1 MKYIKLLSLL
11 VAVLFLGACSDD
23 DVKKNSAADVTV
35 SMGTATISP
44 RESAGIVTLPIKVE
58 GPTNG
63 MVSLTVETR
72 EVGSNPAVDGTN
84 YYVTTKKINIT
95 GSEGYVELEMV
106 DDDEINDPRS
116 FEVTIVKVEHA
127 KLNEAAKTTS
137 VVIRDNDHEPYDR
150 LQGTWTLTYKNY
162 DGAVQRQKV
171 TITGADSPSEYIY
184 NKLLYLEG
192 MLLDK
197 SKAHLSFNFDT
208 ANNTC
213 YVSFTNFM
221 KYNWVTGFKLPSF
234 SDPIDIKLCRLEGD
248 YVSQS
253 PVEGV
258 VQADFKT
265 IKFEEGA
272 TIAAVFTDP
281 KDSKNL
287 YPFETMSDIVLTKE

>member
-44 RESAGIVTLPIKVE
+44 RESAGIVSLPIKVE

-63 MVSLTVETR
+63 MVSVTVETR
-72 EVGSNPAVDGTN
+72 EVGSNPAVENTH

-106 DDDEINDPRS
+106 DNEEINDPRT

-127 KLNEAAKTTS
+127 KLNEAAKTTT
-137 VVIRDNDHEPYDR
+137 VEIRDNDHEPYDR
-150 LQGTWTLTYKNY
+150 LQGTWKMTYKDYN
-162 DGAVQRQKV
+162 GNEQSQKV
-171 TITGADSPSEYIY
+171 TITGADDPSQYIY
-184 NKLLYLEG
+184 NKLLYVEGILLE
-192 MLLDK
+192 K
-197 SKAHLSFNFDT
+197 SKAQLSFNYDS

-221 KYNWVTGFKLPSF
+221 KYNWYTGLELQGISQPV
-234 SDPIDIKLCRLEGD
+234 DIKLGRLEGN
-248 YVSQS
+248 SISES

-258 VQADFKT
+258 VQEDFKT

-272 TIAAVFTDP
+272 TIACLFTDP
-281 KDSKNL
+281 ASGQL
-287 YPFETMSDIVLTKE
+287 RLIEAISDIVLTKE

>member
-44 RESAGIVTLPIKVE
+44 RESAGIVSLPIKVE

-63 MVSLTVETR
+63 MVSVTVETR
-72 EVGSNPAVDGTN
+72 EVGSNPAVENTN

-127 KLNEAAKTTS
+127 KLNEAAKTTT
-137 VVIRDNDHEPYDR
+137 VEIRDNDHEPYDR

-171 TITGADSPSEYIY
+171 TITGADDPSEYIY
-184 NKLLYLEG
+184 NKLLYVEG
-192 MLLDK
+192 MLLEK
-197 SKAHLSFNFDT
+197 SKAQLSFNFDS

-221 KYNWVTGFKLPSF
+221 KYNWITGLELQGLSQPV
-234 SDPIDIKLCRLEGD
+234 DIKLGRLEGNSI
-248 YVSQS
+248 SQS

-258 VQADFKT
+258 VQEDFKT

-272 TIAAVFTDP
+272 TIACLFTDP
-281 KDSKNL
+281 ASGQL
-287 YPFETMSDIVLTKE
+287 RLIETISDIVLTKE

>member
-44 RESAGIVTLPIKVE
+44 RESAGIVSLPIKVE

-63 MVSLTVETR
+63 MVTLTVETR
-72 EVGSNPAVDGTN
+72 EVGSNPAVENTN

-171 TITGADSPSEYIY
+171 TITGADDPSEYIY

-197 SKAHLSFNFDT
+197 SKAHLSFNFDS

-221 KYNWVTGFKLPSF
+221 KYNWVTGFKHPSF
-234 SDPIDIKLCRLEGD
+234 SDPIDIKLGRLEGNGI
-248 YVSQS
+248 SQS

-272 TIAAVFTDP
+272 TIAAIFTNP
-281 KDSKNL
+281 KDGRLNL
-287 YPFETMSDIVLTKE
+287 IETMSDIVLTKE

>member
-35 SMGTATISP
+35 SMGTASISP
-44 RESAGIVTLPIKVE
+44 RESAGIVSLPIKVE

-72 EVGSNPAVDGTN
+72 EVGSNPAVENTN

-106 DDDEINDPRS
+106 DDDEINDPRT

-127 KLNEAAKTTS
+127 KLNEAAKTTT
-137 VVIRDNDHEPYDR
+137 VEIRDNDHEPYDR

-171 TITGADSPSEYIY
+171 TITGADDPSEYIY

-192 MLLDK
+192 MLLEK
-197 SKAHLSFNFDT
+197 SKAQLSFNFDT

-221 KYNWVTGFKLPSF
+221 KYNWVTGFKHPSF
-234 SDPIDIKLCRLEGD
+234 SDPIDIKLGRLEGSNI
-248 YVSQS
+248 SQS

-265 IKFEEGA
+265 IKFEEGT
-272 TIAAVFTDP
+272 TIAAIFTNP
-281 KDSKNL
+281 KDGRL
-287 YPFETMSDIVLTKE
+287 YLIETMSDIVLTKE

>member
-44 RESAGIVTLPIKVE
+44 RESAGVVSLPIKVE

-63 MVSLTVETR
+63 MVSVTVETR
-72 EVGSNPAVDGTN
+72 EVGSNPAVENTN

-106 DDDEINDPRS
+106 DDDEINDPRT

-127 KLNEAAKTTS
+127 KLNEAAKTTT
-137 VVIRDNDHEPYDR
+137 VEIRDNDHEPYDR
-150 LQGTWTLTYKNY
+150 LQGTWTMTYKNY

-171 TITGADSPSEYIY
+171 TITGADDPSQYIY

-192 MLLDK
+192 MLLEK
-197 SKAHLSFNFDT
+197 SKAQLSFNFDS

-221 KYNWVTGFKLPSF
+221 KYNWITGLELQGISQPV
-234 SDPIDIKLCRLEGD
+234 DIKLGRLEGN
-248 YVSQS
+248 SISES

-258 VQADFKT
+258 VQEDFKT

-272 TIAAVFTDP
+272 TIACLFTDP
-281 KDSKNL
+281 ASGQL
-287 YPFETMSDIVLTKE
+287 RLIEAISDIVLTKE

>member
-35 SMGTATISP
+35 SMGTASISP
-44 RESAGIVTLPIKVE
+44 KESAGIVTLPIKVE

-72 EVGSNPAVDGTN
+72 EVGSNPAVENTH

-95 GSEGYVELEMV
+95 GSEGYVELDMV
-106 DDDEINDPRS
+106 DDDEINDPRT

-150 LQGTWTLTYKNY
+150 LQGNWRLTYKDYN
-162 DGAVQRQKV
+162 GTVQRQRV
-171 TITGADSPSEYIY
+171 TITGADDPSEYIY
-184 NKLLYLEG
+184 NKLLYIEG
-192 MLLDK
+192 MLLEK
-197 SKAHLSFNFDT
+197 SKAQLSFNFDT

-221 KYNWVTGFKLPSF
+221 KYNWVTGYEHPDF
-234 SDPIDIKLCRLEGD
+234 SKPIDIKLGRLEGNQI
-248 YVSQS
+248 SQS

-258 VQADFKT
+258 VQEDFKT
-265 IKFEEGA
+265 IKFEEGV
-272 TIAAVFTDP
+272 TIGGIFTDP
-281 KDSKNL
+281 DNGQL
-287 YPFETMSDIVLTKE
+287 RLIVTMSDIVLTKE

>member
-106 DDDEINDPRS
+106 DDDEINDPRT

-137 VVIRDNDHEPYDR
+137 VVICDNDHEPYDR

-171 TITGADSPSEYIY
+171 TITGADYPSEYIY
-184 NKLLYLEG
+184 NKLLYVEG
-192 MLLDK
+192 MLLEK

-221 KYNWVTGFKLPSF
+221 KYNWVTGFKHPSF
-234 SDPIDIKLCRLEGD
+234 SDPIDIKLGRLEGQQI
-248 YVSQS
+248 SQS

-272 TIAAVFTDP
+272 TIAAIFTNP
-281 KDSKNL
+281 KDGNL
-287 YPFETMSDIVLTKE
+287 NLIETMSDIVLTKE

>member
-44 RESAGIVTLPIKVE
+44 RESAGIVSLPIKVE

-63 MVSLTVETR
+63 MVSVTVETR
-72 EVGSNPAVDGTN
+72 EVGSNPAVENTH

-106 DDDEINDPRS
+106 DNEEINDPRT

-127 KLNEAAKTTS
+127 KLNEAAKTIT
-137 VVIRDNDHEPYDR
+137 VEIRDNDHEPYDR
-150 LQGTWTLTYKNY
+150 LQGTWTMTYKDYN
-162 DGAVQRQKV
+162 GAVQTQKV
-171 TITGADSPSEYIY
+171 TITGADDPSEYIY
-184 NKLLYLEG
+184 NKLLYVEDILLE
-192 MLLDK
+192 K
-197 SKAHLSFNFDT
+197 SKAQLSFNYDS

-221 KYNWVTGFKLPSF
+221 KYNWYTGLELQGISKPV
-234 SDPIDIKLCRLEGD
+234 DILLGRLEGNNI
-248 YVSQS
+248 SHS
-253 PVEGV
+253 PVEGE
-258 VQADFKT
+258 VQDDFKT
-265 IKFEEGA
+265 IKFESGA
-272 TIAAVFTDP
+272 TIGFIFTNPDTGGL
-281 KDSKNL
+281 SL
-287 YPFETMSDIVLTKE
+287 IETMSDIVLTKE

>member
-44 RESAGIVTLPIKVE
+44 RESAGIVSLPIKVE

-63 MVSLTVETR
+63 MVSVTVETR
-72 EVGSNPAVDGTN
+72 EVGSNPAVENTH

-106 DDDEINDPRS
+106 DNEEINDPRT

-127 KLNEAAKTTS
+127 KLNEAAKTTT
-137 VVIRDNDHEPYDR
+137 VEICDNDHEPYDR
-150 LQGTWTLTYKNY
+150 LQGTWTMTYKDYN
-162 DGAVQRQKV
+162 GAVQTQKV
-171 TITGADSPSEYIY
+171 TITGADDPSEYIY
-184 NKLLYLEG
+184 NKLLYVEDILLE
-192 MLLDK
+192 K
-197 SKAHLSFNFDT
+197 SKAQLSFNYDS

-221 KYNWVTGFKLPSF
+221 KYNWYTGLELQGISKPV
-234 SDPIDIKLCRLEGD
+234 DILLGRLEGNNI
-248 YVSQS
+248 SQS
-253 PVEGV
+253 PVEGE
-258 VQADFKT
+258 VQDDFKT
-265 IKFEEGA
+265 IKFESGA
-272 TIAAVFTDP
+272 TIGFIFTNPDTGGL
-281 KDSKNL
+281 SL
-287 YPFETMSDIVLTKE
+287 IETMSDIVLTKE

>member
-44 RESAGIVTLPIKVE
+44 RESAGVVSLPIKVE

-63 MVSLTVETR
+63 MVTLTVETR
-72 EVGSNPAVDGTN
+72 EVGSNPAVENTN

-106 DDDEINDPRS
+106 DDDEINDPRT

-127 KLNEAAKTTS
+127 KLNEAAKTTT
-137 VVIRDNDHEPYDR
+137 VEIRDNDHEPYDR
-150 LQGTWTLTYKNY
+150 LQGTWTMTYKNY

-171 TITGADSPSEYIY
+171 TITGADDPSQYIY

-192 MLLDK
+192 MLLEK
-197 SKAHLSFNFDT
+197 SKAQLSFNFVS

-221 KYNWVTGFKLPSF
+221 KYNWITGLELQGISQPV
-234 SDPIDIKLCRLEGD
+234 DIKLGRLEGN
-248 YVSQS
+248 SISES

-258 VQADFKT
+258 VQEDFKT

-272 TIAAVFTDP
+272 TIACLFTDP
-281 KDSKNL
+281 ASGQL
-287 YPFETMSDIVLTKE
+287 RLIEAISDIVLTKE

>member
-44 RESAGIVTLPIKVE
+44 RESAGIVSLPIKVE

-63 MVSLTVETR
+63 MVTLTVETR
-72 EVGSNPAVDGTN
+72 EVGSNPAVENTN

-137 VVIRDNDHEPYDR
+137 VVIRDNDYEPYDR

-171 TITGADSPSEYIY
+171 TITGADDPSEYIY

-221 KYNWVTGFKLPSF
+221 KYNWVTGFKHPSF
-234 SDPIDIKLCRLEGD
+234 SDPIDIKLGRLEGQQI
-248 YVSQS
+248 SQS
-253 PVEGV
+253 PIEGV

-272 TIAAVFTDP
+272 TIAAIFTNP
-281 KDSKNL
+281 KDGRL
-287 YPFETMSDIVLTKE
+287 YLIETMSDIVLTKE

>member
-44 RESAGIVTLPIKVE
+44 RESAGIVSLPIKVE

-63 MVSLTVETR
+63 MVTLTVETR
-72 EVGSNPAVDGTN
+72 EVGSNPAVENTN

-171 TITGADSPSEYIY
+171 TITGADDPSEYIY

-221 KYNWVTGFKLPSF
+221 KYNWVTGFKHPSF
-234 SDPIDIKLCRLEGD
+234 SDPIDIKLGRLEGQQI
-248 YVSQS
+248 SQS
-253 PVEGV
+253 PIEGV

-272 TIAAVFTDP
+272 TIAAIFTNP
-281 KDSKNL
+281 KDGELNL
-287 YPFETMSDIVLTKE
+287 IETMSDIVLTKE

>member
-35 SMGTATISP
+35 SMGTASISP

-106 DDDEINDPRS
+106 DNDEINDPRS

-171 TITGADSPSEYIY
+171 TITGADDPSEYIY
-184 NKLLYLEG
+184 NKLLYVEG

-221 KYNWVTGFKLPSF
+221 KYNWVTGFKHPSF
-234 SDPIDIKLCRLEGD
+234 SDPIDIKLGRLEGN
-248 YVSQS
+248 YISQS

-272 TIAAVFTDP
+272 TIAAIFTNP
-281 KDSKNL
+281 KDGNL
-287 YPFETMSDIVLTKE
+287 NLIETMSDIVLTKE

>member
-44 RESAGIVTLPIKVE
+44 RESAGVVSLPIKVE

-72 EVGSNPAVDGTN
+72 EVGSNPAVENTH

-106 DDDEINDPRS
+106 DDDEINDPRT

-127 KLNEAAKTTS
+127 KLNEAAKTTT
-137 VVIRDNDHEPYDR
+137 VEIRDNDHEPYDR
-150 LQGTWTLTYKNY
+150 LQGTWTMTYKNY

-171 TITGADSPSEYIY
+171 TITGADDPSQYIY

-192 MLLDK
+192 MLLEK
-197 SKAHLSFNFDT
+197 SKAQLSFNFDS

-221 KYNWVTGFKLPSF
+221 KYNWITGIELQGLSQPV
-234 SDPIDIKLCRLEGD
+234 DIKLGRLEGNSI
-248 YVSQS
+248 SQS

-258 VQADFKT
+258 VQEDFKT

-272 TIAAVFTDP
+272 TIACLFTDP
-281 KDSKNL
+281 ASGQL
-287 YPFETMSDIVLTKE
+287 RLIETISDIVLTKE

>member
-44 RESAGIVTLPIKVE
+44 RESAGIVSLPIKVE

-63 MVSLTVETR
+63 MVTLTVETR
-72 EVGSNPAVDGTN
+72 EVGSNPAVENTN

-137 VVIRDNDHEPYDR
+137 VVIRDNDYEPYDR

-171 TITGADSPSEYIY
+171 TITGADYPSEYIY

-221 KYNWVTGFKLPSF
+221 KYNWVTGFKHPSF
-234 SDPIDIKLCRLEGD
+234 SDPIDIKLGRLEGQQI
-248 YVSQS
+248 SQS
-253 PVEGV
+253 PIEGV

-272 TIAAVFTDP
+272 TIAAIFTNP
-281 KDSKNL
+281 KDGRLNL
-287 YPFETMSDIVLTKE
+287 IETMSDIVLTKE

>member
-171 TITGADSPSEYIY
+171 TITGADDPSEYIY
-184 NKLLYLEG
+184 NKLLYVEG

-221 KYNWVTGFKLPSF
+221 KYNWVTGFKHPSF
-234 SDPIDIKLCRLEGD
+234 SDPIDIKLGRLEGNSI
-248 YVSQS
+248 SQS

-272 TIAAVFTDP
+272 TIAAIFTNP
-281 KDSKNL
+281 KDGQL
-287 YPFETMSDIVLTKE
+287 YLIETMSDIVLTKE

>member
-35 SMGTATISP
+35 SMGTATISL
-44 RESAGIVTLPIKVE
+44 RESAGIVSLPIKVE

-63 MVSLTVETR
+63 MVTLTVETR

-106 DDDEINDPRS
+106 DDDEINDPRT

-171 TITGADSPSEYIY
+171 TITGADDPSEYIY
-184 NKLLYLEG
+184 NKLLYVEG
-192 MLLDK
+192 MLLEK

-221 KYNWVTGFKLPSF
+221 KYNWVTGFKHPSF
-234 SDPIDIKLCRLEGD
+234 SDPIDIKLGRLEGQQIS
-248 YVSQS
+248 YS

-272 TIAAVFTDP
+272 TIAAIFTNP
-281 KDSKNL
+281 KDGKLNL
-287 YPFETMSDIVLTKE
+287 IETMSDIVLTKE

>member
-44 RESAGIVTLPIKVE
+44 RESAGIVSLPIKVE

-63 MVSLTVETR
+63 MVTLTVETR
-72 EVGSNPAVDGTN
+72 EVGSNPAVENTN

-137 VVIRDNDHEPYDR
+137 VVIRDNDYEPYDR

-171 TITGADSPSEYIY
+171 TITGADDPSEYIY

-192 MLLDK
+192 MLLEK

-221 KYNWVTGFKLPSF
+221 KYNWVTGFKHPSF
-234 SDPIDIKLCRLEGD
+234 SDPIDIKLGRLEGQQI
-248 YVSQS
+248 SQS
-253 PVEGV
+253 PIEGV

-272 TIAAVFTDP
+272 TIAAIFTNP
-281 KDSKNL
+281 KDGRLNL
-287 YPFETMSDIVLTKE
+287 IETMSDIVLTKE

>member
-106 DDDEINDPRS
+106 DDDEINDPRT

-171 TITGADSPSEYIY
+171 TITGADDPSEYIY
-184 NKLLYLEG
+184 NKLLYVEG
-192 MLLDK
+192 MLLEK

-221 KYNWVTGFKLPSF
+221 KYNWVTGFKHPSF
-234 SDPIDIKLCRLEGD
+234 SDPIDIKLGRLEGQQI
-248 YVSQS
+248 SQS

-258 VQADFKT
+258 VQTDFKT

-272 TIAAVFTDP
+272 TIAAIFTNP
-281 KDSKNL
+281 KDGKLNL
-287 YPFETMSDIVLTKE
+287 IETMSDIVLTKE

>member
-35 SMGTATISP
+35 SMGTASISP
-44 RESAGIVTLPIKVE
+44 RESAGVVSLPIKVE

-63 MVSLTVETR
+63 MVSVTVETR
-72 EVGSNPAVDGTN
+72 EVGSNPAVENTN

-106 DDDEINDPRS
+106 DDDEINDPRT

-127 KLNEAAKTTS
+127 KLNEAAKTTT
-137 VVIRDNDHEPYDR
+137 VEIRDNDHEPYDR
-150 LQGTWTLTYKNY
+150 LQGTWTMTYKNY

-171 TITGADSPSEYIY
+171 TITGADDPSQYIY

-197 SKAHLSFNFDT
+197 SKAQLSFNFDS

-221 KYNWVTGFKLPSF
+221 KYNWITGLELQGISQPV
-234 SDPIDIKLCRLEGD
+234 DIKLGRLEGN
-248 YVSQS
+248 SISES

-258 VQADFKT
+258 VQEDFKT

-272 TIAAVFTDP
+272 TIACLFTDP
-281 KDSKNL
+281 ASGQL
-287 YPFETMSDIVLTKE
+287 RLIEAISDIVLTKE

>member
-106 DDDEINDPRS
+106 DDDEINDPRT

-171 TITGADSPSEYIY
+171 TITGADDPSEYIY

-221 KYNWVTGFKLPSF
+221 KYNWVAGFKHPSF
-234 SDPIDIKLCRLEGD
+234 SDPIDIKLGRLEGQQI
-248 YVSQS
+248 SQS
-253 PVEGV
+253 PIEGV

-272 TIAAVFTDP
+272 TIAAIFTNP
-281 KDSKNL
+281 KDGNL
-287 YPFETMSDIVLTKE
+287 NLIETMSDIVLTKE

>member
-35 SMGTATISP
+35 SMGTASISP
-44 RESAGIVTLPIKVE
+44 RESAGIVSLPIKVE

-72 EVGSNPAVDGTN
+72 EVGSNPAVENTN

-106 DDDEINDPRS
+106 DDDEINDPRT

-127 KLNEAAKTTS
+127 KLNEAAKTTT
-137 VVIRDNDHEPYDR
+137 VEIRDNDHEPYDR

-171 TITGADSPSEYIY
+171 TITGADDPSEYIY

-192 MLLDK
+192 MLLEK
-197 SKAHLSFNFDT
+197 SKAQLSFNFDT

-221 KYNWVTGFKLPSF
+221 KYNWVTGFKHPSF
-234 SDPIDIKLCRLEGD
+234 SDPIDIKLGRLEGS
-248 YVSQS
+248 YISQS

-265 IKFEEGA
+265 IKFEEGT
-272 TIAAVFTDP
+272 TIAAIFTNP
-281 KDSKNL
+281 KDGRLNL
-287 YPFETMSDIVLTKE
+287 IETMSDIVLTKE

>member
-35 SMGTATISP
+35 SMGTASISP
-44 RESAGIVTLPIKVE
+44 KESAGVVSLPIKVE

-72 EVGSNPAVDGTN
+72 EVGSNPAVENTH

-95 GSEGYVELEMV
+95 GSEGYVELDMV
-106 DDDEINDPRS
+106 DDDVINDPRT

-150 LQGTWTLTYKNY
+150 LQGNWRLTYKDYN
-162 DGAVQRQKV
+162 GTVQKQRV
-171 TITGADSPSEYIY
+171 TITGADDPSEYIY
-184 NKLLYLEG
+184 NKLLYIEG
-192 MLLDK
+192 MLLEK
-197 SKAHLSFNFDT
+197 SKAQLSFNFDT

-221 KYNWVTGFKLPSF
+221 KYNWVTGFEHPDF
-234 SDPIDIKLCRLEGD
+234 SKPIDIKLGRLEGNQI
-248 YVSQS
+248 SQS

-258 VQADFKT
+258 VQEDFKT
-265 IKFEEGA
+265 IKFEEGV
-272 TIAAVFTDP
+272 TIGALFTDP
-281 KDSKNL
+281 DDGQL
-287 YPFETMSDIVLTKE
+287 RLIGAMSDIVLTKE

>member
-35 SMGTATISP
+35 SMGTASISP
-44 RESAGIVTLPIKVE
+44 RESAGIVSLPIKVE

-63 MVSLTVETR
+63 MVTLTVETR
-72 EVGSNPAVDGTN
+72 EVGSNPAVENTN

-106 DDDEINDPRS
+106 DDDEINDPRT

-127 KLNEAAKTTS
+127 KLNEAAKTTT
-137 VVIRDNDHEPYDR
+137 VEIRDNDHEPYDR
-150 LQGTWTLTYKNY
+150 LQGTWTMTYKNY

-171 TITGADSPSEYIY
+171 TITGADDPSQYIY

-192 MLLDK
+192 MLLEK
-197 SKAHLSFNFDT
+197 SKAQLSFNFDS

-221 KYNWVTGFKLPSF
+221 KYNWITGLELQGISQPV
-234 SDPIDIKLCRLEGD
+234 DIKLGRLEGN
-248 YVSQS
+248 SISES

-258 VQADFKT
+258 VQEDFKT
-265 IKFEEGA
+265 IKFEEGV
-272 TIAAVFTDP
+272 TIACLFTDP
-281 KDSKNL
+281 ASGQL
-287 YPFETMSDIVLTKE
+287 RLIEAISDIVLTKE

>member
-44 RESAGIVTLPIKVE
+44 RESPGIVSLPIKVE

-63 MVSLTVETR
+63 MVSVTVETR
-72 EVGSNPAVDGTN
+72 EVGSNPAVENTH

-106 DDDEINDPRS
+106 DNEEINDPRT

-127 KLNEAAKTTS
+127 KLNEAAKTTT
-137 VVIRDNDHEPYDR
+137 VEIRDNDHEPYDR
-150 LQGTWTLTYKNY
+150 LQGTWTMTYKDYN
-162 DGAVQRQKV
+162 GAVQTQKV
-171 TITGADSPSEYIY
+171 TITGADDPSEYIY
-184 NKLLYLEG
+184 NKLLYVEDILLE
-192 MLLDK
+192 K
-197 SKAHLSFNFDT
+197 SKAQLSFNYDS

-221 KYNWVTGFKLPSF
+221 KYNWYTGLELQGISKPV
-234 SDPIDIKLCRLEGD
+234 DILLGRLEGN
-248 YVSQS
+248 YISQS
-253 PVEGV
+253 PVEGE
-258 VQADFKT
+258 VQDDFKT
-265 IKFEEGA
+265 IKFESGA
-272 TIAAVFTDP
+272 TIGFIFTNPDTGGL
-281 KDSKNL
+281 SL
-287 YPFETMSDIVLTKE
+287 IETMSDIVLTKE

>member
-44 RESAGIVTLPIKVE
+44 RESAGIVSLPIKVE

-63 MVSLTVETR
+63 MVTLTVETR
-72 EVGSNPAVDGTN
+72 EVGSNPAVENTN

-171 TITGADSPSEYIY
+171 TITGADDPSEYIY

-197 SKAHLSFNFDT
+197 SKAHLSCNFDT

-221 KYNWVTGFKLPSF
+221 KYNWVTGFKHPSF
-234 SDPIDIKLCRLEGD
+234 SDPIDIKLGRLEGQQI
-248 YVSQS
+248 SQS
-253 PVEGV
+253 PIEGV

-272 TIAAVFTDP
+272 TIAAIFTNP
-281 KDSKNL
+281 KDGRLNL
-287 YPFETMSDIVLTKE
+287 IETMSDIVLTKE

>member
-23 DVKKNSAADVTV
+23 DVKKNLAADVTV

-44 RESAGIVTLPIKVE
+44 RESAGIVSLPIKVE

-63 MVSLTVETR
+63 MVTLTVETR
-72 EVGSNPAVDGTN
+72 EVGSNPAVENTN

-171 TITGADSPSEYIY
+171 TITGADDPSEYIY
-184 NKLLYLEG
+184 NKLLYVEG

-197 SKAHLSFNFDT
+197 SKAHLSFNFDS

-221 KYNWVTGFKLPSF
+221 KYNWVTGFKHPSF
-234 SDPIDIKLCRLEGD
+234 SDPIDIKLGRLEGNGI
-248 YVSQS
+248 SQS

-272 TIAAVFTDP
+272 TIAAIFTNP
-281 KDSKNL
+281 KDGKLNL
-287 YPFETMSDIVLTKE
+287 IETMSDIVLTKE

>member
-44 RESAGIVTLPIKVE
+44 RESAGIVSLPIKVE

-63 MVSLTVETR
+63 MVTLTVETR
-72 EVGSNPAVDGTN
+72 EVGSNPAVENTN

-106 DDDEINDPRS
+106 DDDEINDPRT

-171 TITGADSPSEYIY
+171 TITGADDPSEYIY
-184 NKLLYLEG
+184 NKLLYVEG

-221 KYNWVTGFKLPSF
+221 KYNWVTGFKHPSF
-234 SDPIDIKLCRLEGD
+234 SDPIDIKLGRLEGNSI
-248 YVSQS
+248 SQS

-272 TIAAVFTDP
+272 TIAAIFTNP
-281 KDSKNL
+281 KDGNL
-287 YPFETMSDIVLTKE
+287 NLIETMSDIVLTKE

>member
-44 RESAGIVTLPIKVE
+44 RESAGIVSLPIKVE

-63 MVSLTVETR
+63 MVSVTVETR
-72 EVGSNPAVDGTN
+72 EVGSNSAVENTH

-106 DDDEINDPRS
+106 DNEEINDPRT

-127 KLNEAAKTTS
+127 KLNEAAKTTT
-137 VVIRDNDHEPYDR
+137 VEIRDNDHEPYDR
-150 LQGTWTLTYKNY
+150 LQGTWTMTYKDYN
-162 DGAVQRQKV
+162 GAVQTQKV
-171 TITGADSPSEYIY
+171 TITGADDPSEYIY
-184 NKLLYLEG
+184 NKLLYVEDILLE
-192 MLLDK
+192 K
-197 SKAHLSFNFDT
+197 SKAQLSFNYDS

-221 KYNWVTGFKLPSF
+221 KYNWYTGLELQGISKPV
-234 SDPIDIKLCRLEGD
+234 DILLGRLEGNSI
-248 YVSQS
+248 SQS
-253 PVEGV
+253 PVEGE
-258 VQADFKT
+258 VQDDFKT
-265 IKFEEGA
+265 IKFESGA
-272 TIAAVFTDP
+272 TIGFIFTNPDTGGL
-281 KDSKNL
+281 SL
-287 YPFETMSDIVLTKE
+287 IETMSDIVLTKE

>member
-44 RESAGIVTLPIKVE
+44 RESAGIVSLPIKVE

-63 MVSLTVETR
+63 MVSVTVETR
-72 EVGSNPAVDGTN
+72 EVGSNPAVENTH

-106 DDDEINDPRS
+106 DNEEINDPRT

-127 KLNEAAKTTS
+127 NLNEAAKTTT
-137 VVIRDNDHEPYDR
+137 VEIRDNDHEPYDR
-150 LQGTWTLTYKNY
+150 LQGTWTMTYKDYN
-162 DGAVQRQKV
+162 GAVQTQKV
-171 TITGADSPSEYIY
+171 TITGADDPSEYIY
-184 NKLLYLEG
+184 NKLLYVEDILLE
-192 MLLDK
+192 K
-197 SKAHLSFNFDT
+197 SKAQLSFNYDS

-221 KYNWVTGFKLPSF
+221 KYNWYTGLELQGISKPV
-234 SDPIDIKLCRLEGD
+234 DILLGRLEGNNI
-248 YVSQS
+248 SQS
-253 PVEGV
+253 PVEGE
-258 VQADFKT
+258 VQDDFKT
-265 IKFEEGA
+265 IKFESGA
-272 TIAAVFTDP
+272 TIGFIFTNPDTGGL
-281 KDSKNL
+281 SL
-287 YPFETMSDIVLTKE
+287 IEVMSDIVLTKE

>member
-44 RESAGIVTLPIKVE
+44 RESAGIVSLPIKVE

-63 MVSLTVETR
+63 MVSVTVETR
-72 EVGSNPAVDGTN
+72 EVGSNPAVENTH

-106 DDDEINDPRS
+106 DNEEINDPRT

-127 KLNEAAKTTS
+127 KLNEAAKTTT
-137 VVIRDNDHEPYDR
+137 VEIRDNDHEPYDR
-150 LQGTWTLTYKNY
+150 LQGTWTMTYKDY
-162 DGAVQRQKV
+162 AGAVQTQKV
-171 TITGADSPSEYIY
+171 TITGADDPSEYIY
-184 NKLLYLEG
+184 NKLLYVEDILLE
-192 MLLDK
+192 K
-197 SKAHLSFNFDT
+197 SKAQLSFNYDS

-221 KYNWVTGFKLPSF
+221 KYNWYTGLELQGISKPV
-234 SDPIDIKLCRLEGD
+234 DILLGRLEGNSI
-248 YVSQS
+248 SQS
-253 PVEGV
+253 PVEGE
-258 VQADFKT
+258 VQDDFKT
-265 IKFEEGA
+265 IKFESGA
-272 TIAAVFTDP
+272 TIGFIFTNPDTGGL
-281 KDSKNL
+281 SL
-287 YPFETMSDIVLTKE
+287 IETMSDIVLTKE

>member
-44 RESAGIVTLPIKVE
+44 RESAGIVSLPIKVE

-63 MVSLTVETR
+63 MVTLTVETR
-72 EVGSNPAVDGTN
+72 EVGSNPAVENTN

-171 TITGADSPSEYIY
+171 TITGADDPSEYIY
-184 NKLLYLEG
+184 NKLLYVEG
-192 MLLDK
+192 MLLEK

-221 KYNWVTGFKLPSF
+221 KYNWVTGFKHPSF
-234 SDPIDIKLCRLEGD
+234 SDPIDIKLGRLEGQQI
-248 YVSQS
+248 SQS

-272 TIAAVFTDP
+272 TIAAIFTNP
-281 KDSKNL
+281 KDGKL
-287 YPFETMSDIVLTKE
+287 YLIETMSDIVLTKE

>member
-44 RESAGIVTLPIKVE
+44 RESAGIVSLPIKVE

-63 MVSLTVETR
+63 MVSVTVETR
-72 EVGSNPAVDGTN
+72 EVGSNPAVENTH

-106 DDDEINDPRS
+106 DNEEINDPRT

-127 KLNEAAKTTS
+127 KLNEAAKTTA
-137 VVIRDNDHEPYDR
+137 VEIRDNDSEPYDR
-150 LQGTWTLTYKNY
+150 LQGTWTMTYKDYN
-162 DGAVQRQKV
+162 GAVQTQKV
-171 TITGADSPSEYIY
+171 TITGADDPSEYIY
-184 NKLLYLEG
+184 NKLLYVEDILLE
-192 MLLDK
+192 K
-197 SKAHLSFNFDT
+197 SKAQLSFNYDS

-221 KYNWVTGFKLPSF
+221 KYNWYTGLELQGISKPV
-234 SDPIDIKLCRLEGD
+234 DILLGRLEGNSI
-248 YVSQS
+248 SQS
-253 PVEGV
+253 PVEGE
-258 VQADFKT
+258 VQDDFKT
-265 IKFEEGA
+265 IKFESGA
-272 TIAAVFTDP
+272 TIGFIFTNPDTGGL
-281 KDSKNL
+281 SL
-287 YPFETMSDIVLTKE
+287 IETMSDIVLTKE

>member
-44 RESAGIVTLPIKVE
+44 RESDGIVSLPIKVE

-63 MVSLTVETR
+63 MVTLTVETR
-72 EVGSNPAVDGTN
+72 EVGSNPAVENTN

-171 TITGADSPSEYIY
+171 TITGADYPSEYIY

-197 SKAHLSFNFDT
+197 SKAHLSFNYDSAT
-208 ANNTC
+208 NTC

-221 KYNWVTGFKLPSF
+221 KYNWVTGFKHPSF
-234 SDPIDIKLCRLEGD
+234 SDPIDIKLGRLEGQQI
-248 YVSQS
+248 SQS
-253 PVEGV
+253 PIEGV

-272 TIAAVFTDP
+272 TIAAIFTNP
-281 KDSKNL
+281 KDGRLNL
-287 YPFETMSDIVLTKE
+287 IETMSDIVLTKE

>member
-72 EVGSNPAVDGTN
+72 EVGSNPAVEGTN

-171 TITGADSPSEYIY
+171 TITGADDPSEYIY
-184 NKLLYLEG
+184 NKLLYVEG

-197 SKAHLSFNFDT
+197 SKAHLSFNFDS

-221 KYNWVTGFKLPSF
+221 KYNWVTGFKHPSF
-234 SDPIDIKLCRLEGD
+234 SDPIDIKLGRLEGNGI
-248 YVSQS
+248 SQS

-272 TIAAVFTDP
+272 TIAAIFTNP
-281 KDSKNL
+281 KDGNL
-287 YPFETMSDIVLTKE
+287 NLIETMSDIVLTKE

>member
-44 RESAGIVTLPIKVE
+44 RESAGIVSLPIKVE

-63 MVSLTVETR
+63 MVSVTVETR
-72 EVGSNPAVDGTN
+72 EVGSNPAVENTH

-106 DDDEINDPRS
+106 DNEEINDPRT

-127 KLNEAAKTTS
+127 KLNEAAKTTT
-137 VVIRDNDHEPYDR
+137 VEIRDNDHEPYDR
-150 LQGTWTLTYKNY
+150 LQGTWTMTYKDYN
-162 DGAVQRQKV
+162 GAVQTQKV
-171 TITGADSPSEYIY
+171 TITGADDPSEYIY
-184 NKLLYLEG
+184 NKLLYVEDILLE
-192 MLLDK
+192 K
-197 SKAHLSFNFDT
+197 SKAQLSFNYDS

-221 KYNWVTGFKLPSF
+221 KYNWYTGLELQGISKPV
-234 SDPIDIKLCRLEGD
+234 DIMLGRLEGNNI
-248 YVSQS
+248 SQS
-253 PVEGV
+253 PVEGE
-258 VQADFKT
+258 VQDDFKT
-265 IKFEEGA
+265 IKFESGA
-272 TIAAVFTDP
+272 TIGFIFTNPDTGGL
-281 KDSKNL
+281 SL
-287 YPFETMSDIVLTKE
+287 IETMSDIVLTKE

>member
-44 RESAGIVTLPIKVE
+44 RESAGIVSLPIKVE

-63 MVSLTVETR
+63 MVTLTVETR
-72 EVGSNPAVDGTN
+72 EVGSNPAVENTN

-171 TITGADSPSEYIY
+171 TITGADYPSEYIY

-221 KYNWVTGFKLPSF
+221 KYNWVTGFKHPSF
-234 SDPIDIKLCRLEGD
+234 SDPIDIKLGRLEGQQI
-248 YVSQS
+248 SQS
-253 PVEGV
+253 PIEGV

-272 TIAAVFTDP
+272 TIAAIFTNP
-281 KDSKNL
+281 KDGKLNL
-287 YPFETMSDIVLTKE
+287 IETMSDIVLTKE

>member
-44 RESAGIVTLPIKVE
+44 RESAGIVSLPIKVE

-63 MVSLTVETR
+63 MVSVTVETR
-72 EVGSNPAVDGTN
+72 EVGSNPAVENTN

-106 DDDEINDPRS
+106 DDDEINDPRT

-171 TITGADSPSEYIY
+171 TITGADDPSEYIY
-184 NKLLYLEG
+184 NKLLYVEG
-192 MLLDK
+192 MLLEK

-221 KYNWVTGFKLPSF
+221 KYNWVTGFKHPSF
-234 SDPIDIKLCRLEGD
+234 SDPIDIKLGRLEGQQI
-248 YVSQS
+248 SQS

-272 TIAAVFTDP
+272 TIAAIFTNP
-281 KDSKNL
+281 KDGKLNL
-287 YPFETMSDIVLTKE
+287 IETMSDIVLTKE

>member
-44 RESAGIVTLPIKVE
+44 RESAGVVSLPIKVE

-63 MVSLTVETR
+63 MVTLTVETR
-72 EVGSNPAVDGTN
+72 EVGSNPAVENTN

-106 DDDEINDPRS
+106 DDDEINDPRT

-127 KLNEAAKTTS
+127 KLNEAAKTTT
-137 VVIRDNDHEPYDR
+137 VEIRDNDHEPYDR

-171 TITGADSPSEYIY
+171 TITGADDPSEYIY
-184 NKLLYLEG
+184 NKLLYVEG
-192 MLLDK
+192 MLLEK

-221 KYNWVTGFKLPSF
+221 KYNWVTGFKHPSF
-234 SDPIDIKLCRLEGD
+234 SDPIDIKLGRLEGQQI
-248 YVSQS
+248 SQS

-272 TIAAVFTDP
+272 TIAAIFTNP
-281 KDSKNL
+281 KDGKLNL
-287 YPFETMSDIVLTKE
+287 IETMSDIVLTKE